1 MWKSSAIYRIRI
13 QNRCPLKFPPVTD
26 STAFFFFRCWLETKM
41 CNDYVESQDSHS
53 AGRDAIWKNQFVAS
67 RHSVAPSLDHLA
79 FINGLLAGH
88 LHEWSGAWA
97 FWIVKDAY
105 MICFT
110 PRLKMWKSWHKMMIS
125 FHASTQYFY
134 QGGESQR
141 MDTFQQSL
149 GVPVSPP
156 QICLPNWAELLG
168 SEVGDLPNVWYKSP
182 SRIWDQTVYLV
193 FRLVEFGSKRKEWKR
208 GENPGVSPVKLHVVN
223 HLLHALKKPW
233 IALLKNP
240 GVWAYRRQQWLCLL
254 MEKFRVPFPLLLPK
268 PVFIIVDQF
277 EELLK
282 KPGQQFGLCARKN
295 YGSRC
300 FRNWRLGLED
310 WWEITTV
317 YRELRSCGF
326 FTTGTSTCQKRYMCV
341 YYLLLRRHPDQAM
354 AWADAICHQHGRN
367 NYARIL
373 FVVTQLFGKPP
384 MLKVWW
390 LLLASHCRWFMEFR
404 WIPIMVLKVCWTL
417 RPTAYNLSAPWA
429 AEWEVDVTVLH
440 RFAAMKK

>member
-1 MWKSSAIYRIRI
+1 
-13 QNRCPLKFPPVTD
+13 
-26 STAFFFFRCWLETKM
+26 M

-326 FTTGTSTCQKRYMCV
+326 FTTGTSTCQAEKIYVRLLSFTKEASRSSNGLGRC
-341 YYLLLRRHPDQAM
+341 YLPPTWPQQLCKNPVCCYSAVWKTSNAQSLVTPFGISLSLIHGIQVNSDYGTQSLLNLAT
-354 AWADAICHQHGRN
+354 HGLQFERTLSCRMGSWCDCF
-367 NYARIL
+367 ASFCGDEKIAA
-373 FVVTQLFGKPP
+373 TQT
-384 MLKVWW
+384 
-390 LLLASHCRWFMEFR
+390 LL
-404 WIPIMVLKVCWTL
+404 IPSL
-417 RPTAYNLSAPWA
+417 
-429 AEWEVDVTVLH
+429 
-440 RFAAMKK
+440 